1 MAAEKLVGSVNKTL
15 AILSAFTRDKMER
28 GVSELS
34 RELGL
39 HKATVHHILKD
50 LERWSFV
57 QQDEKTQKYRLGM
70 RLLELGD
77 LVRGDSDLIRNSQSF
92 LNELGRK
99 TGGTVTLRVLERDG
113 LLVLAKAESVHSLK
127 VTYDVGSRLPC
138 NFGASGKLLLAF
150 LPVKEFRRLARKGKI
165 KKLTPRTV
173 VDPRKLEQEFEKI
186 RRRGY
191 ALSSEQAISGARGV
205 AAPIRDRLGIVVA
218 ALGIS
223 MPISLLPQNKVPEI
237 TREILETAAA
247 ISTRLG
253 YRLQIDEERMD
264 RGARDGDRRAAAR
277 KRVSPEFDDPGG
289 PLRLTHVK
297 RRYNSTQQLMP

>member
-150 LPVKEFRRLARKGKI
+150 LPVEEFRRLAREGKI

-191 ALSSEQAISGARGV
+191 AFSSEQAISGARG
-205 AAPIRDRLGIVVA
+205 VA